1 MCPRF
6 ALDWQLGQGLVMNW
20 QIGGGSVDRSWAGIG
35 LMIWARVDRLTLH
48 WQIGNGLAD
57 LHGICRGLA

>member
-1 MCPRF
+1 
-6 ALDWQLGQGLVMNW
+6 MNW
-20 QIGGGSVDRSWAGIG
+20 QIGGGSVDRPWAGIG

-48 WQIGNGLAD
+48 WQIGDGLPID